1 MNLAH
6 DLRVIMGTARKDLRT
21 ALAEPL
27 FTVFGLLIPLN
38 LLFLFALFVVSIG
51 RAPIAVVMQDQGPL
65 AQQLLSAMRN
75 AHSFVIH
82 QTSADQAQSDLR
94 DGRVVAVV
102 TVPASFDADLGA
114 GRHVDLPVTL
124 NNLNIDYTDDIRR
137 AVPLSI
143 TSFYADAF
151 PGAVNVRVQEIDVH
165 PRDTDYLAYLG
176 VSIVVAGMLLNGLLQ
191 GGIGAAREH
200 ESHTIKE
207 LLMSPASRWAIVA
220 GKMLAPLLM
229 SAVSAAAILLIVIVF
244 FNAVPLHPLELL
256 GYAALLMVGF
266 VALGTLVGMLLR
278 RRQAVIPLNFATV
291 LLLFFLSGPFGP
303 PNWAGPI
310 QNAAG
315 IISPLYYAI
324 AAMQHAFHGFETSQ
338 FGLGADVAV
347 LAGFT
352 IAALVVSSLT
362 LRRPRLA
369 H

>member
-1 MNLAH
+1 MNPRH
-6 DLRVIMGTARKDLRT
+6 DLRVILGTARKDLRT

-38 LLFLFALFVVSIG
+38 LLFLFALFVASIG
-51 RAPIAVVMQDQGPL
+51 RAPIAVVMEDQGPL
-65 AQQLLSAMRN
+65 AQQLLSAMQG

-82 QTSADQAQSDLR
+82 QTSAEQAQSDLR
-94 DGRVVAVV
+94 DGRVVAIVAI
-102 TVPASFDADLGA
+102 PATFEDDLQA

-124 NNLNIDYTDDIRR
+124 NNLNIDYTNDIRR
-137 AVPLSI
+137 AIPLSI
-143 TSFYADAF
+143 TTFYADAF
-151 PGAVNVRVQEIDVH
+151 PGKVDVRVRELDLH
-165 PRDTDYLAYLG
+165 AHDTGYLAYLG

-207 LLMSPASRWAIVA
+207 LLMAPASRWAIVA

-229 SAVSAAAILLIVIVF
+229 SAVSASVILLVVIVF
-244 FNAVPLHPLELL
+244 FDAIPVHPLELL
-256 GYAALLMVGF
+256 GYAVLVMVGF

-291 LLLFFLSGPFGP
+291 LMLFFLSGPFGP
-303 PNWAGPI
+303 PNWAGPV

-315 IISPLYYAI
+315 IASPLYYAI

-338 FGLGADVAV
+338 FGLGTDVAV
-347 LAGFT
+347 LTGFT
-352 IAALVVSSLT
+352 IAALVLSSLT

>member
-1 MNLAH
+1 MTLGH
-6 DLRVIMGTARKDLRT
+6 DLRVILGTARKDLGT

-38 LLFLFALFVVSIG
+38 LLFLFALFVASIG
-51 RAPIAVVMQDQGPL
+51 RAPIAVVMEDQGPL
-65 AQQLLSAMRN
+65 ASQLLAAMQN

-82 QTSADQAQSDLR
+82 QEGADQAASDLR
-94 DGRVVAVV
+94 DGRVVAIV
-102 TVPASFDADLGA
+102 TVPASFDDDLRA

-124 NNLNIDYTDDIRR
+124 NNLNIDYTNDIRR
-137 AVPLSI
+137 AIPLSI
-143 TSFYADAF
+143 TSFYANVY
-151 PGAVNVRVQEIDVH
+151 PGAVVVHAREIDVH
-165 PRDTDYLAYLG
+165 PQDTGYLAYLG

-200 ESHTIKE
+200 ETHTIKE

-229 SAVSAAAILLIVIVF
+229 SAVSAGVILLVVILF
-244 FNAVPLHPLELL
+244 FGATPINPLELL
-256 GYAALLMVGF
+256 GYAVLLMVGF

-291 LLLFFLSGPFGP
+291 LMLFFLSGPFGP
-303 PNWAGPI
+303 PNWAGPV
-310 QNAAG
+310 QNAIG
-315 IISPLYYAI
+315 IASPLYYAI

-338 FGLGADVAV
+338 FGLGVDVAV

-352 IAALVVSSLT
+352 ILALVVSSLT